1 MTEKNPAIELEGN
14 GHAPETGAAV
24 TKRRKPGQ
32 AKADKV
38 AAEIEQYRT
47 RLAANEERLRAG
59 QAVDGTPLT
68 DLQRANLTEVI
79 ARQRARL
86 LELSS

>member
-1 MTEKNPAIELEGN
+1 MKEKDSEIELEGSER
-14 GHAPETGAAV
+14 APEKEAAV

-38 AAEIEQYRT
+38 SAEIEQYRA
-47 RLAANEERLRAG
+47 RLAANEERLRTG
-59 QAVDGTPLT
+59 LAVDGTPLT
-68 DLQRANLTEVI
+68 DIQRTNLSEVI

>member
-1 MTEKNPAIELEGN
+1 MKEKNSGMEMEGN
-14 GHAPETGAAV
+14 GHPEKTAAAG

-32 AKADKV
+32 AKAEKV
-38 AAEIEQYRT
+38 VAELEQYRA
-47 RLAANEERLRAG
+47 RVAANEERLRTG
-59 QAVDGTPLT
+59 QAADGTPLS
-68 DLQRANLTEVI
+68 DVQRTNLEEVI

>member
-1 MTEKNPAIELEGN
+1 MKEKNSDIETEGN
-14 GHAPETGAAV
+14 GHPSKTGTAA
-24 TKRRKPGQ
+24 TGRRKPGQ

-38 AAEIEQYRT
+38 LAEIEHYRA
-47 RLAANEERLRAG
+47 RLAANEERLRTG
-59 QAVDGTPLT
+59 QAADGTPLS
-68 DLQRANLTEVI
+68 DLQRTNLEEVI

>member
-1 MTEKNPAIELEGN
+1 MKEKNPEIETEGN
-14 GHAPETGAAV
+14 GHPPDTGTTG

-38 AAEIEQYRT
+38 LAEIEQYRA
-47 RLAANEERLRAG
+47 RLAANEERLRTG

-68 DLQRANLTEVI
+68 DIQRTNLAEVI

>member
-1 MTEKNPAIELEGN
+1 MKEKNTGIETEGN
-14 GHAPETGAAV
+14 GHPPEKGASG
-24 TKRRKPGQ
+24 TQRRKPGQ

-38 AAEIEQYRT
+38 LAELEHYRE
-47 RLAANEERLRAG
+47 RLAANEERLRTG

-68 DLQRANLTEVI
+68 DLQRTNLEEVI

>member
-1 MTEKNPAIELEGN
+1 MKEKNSEIETEGN
-14 GHAPETGAAV
+14 GRAPEKEAAGV
-24 TKRRKPGQ
+24 KRRKPGQ

-38 AAEIEQYRT
+38 SAEIEQYRA
-47 RLAANEERLRAG
+47 RLAANEERLRTG

-68 DLQRANLTEVI
+68 DIQRTNLSEVI

>member
-1 MTEKNPAIELEGN
+1 MTEKNSAVEMEGN
-14 GHAPETGAAV
+14 GHAPATDAAG

-38 AAEIEQYRT
+38 AAEIEQYRA
-47 RLAANEERLRAG
+47 RLTANEERLRTG

-68 DLQRANLTEVI
+68 DLQRANLAEVI